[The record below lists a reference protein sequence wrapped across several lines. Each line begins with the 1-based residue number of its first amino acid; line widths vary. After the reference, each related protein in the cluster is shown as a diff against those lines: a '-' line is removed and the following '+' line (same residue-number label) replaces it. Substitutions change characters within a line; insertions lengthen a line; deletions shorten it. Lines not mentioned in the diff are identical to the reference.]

1 MRCTYGHTYGM
12 GDVLM
17 SILNSMPLAIIII
30 IIIILTVC
38 ITVVTN
44 CWDGH
49 YRDRDFKGCGMLSTG
64 KP

>member
-1 MRCTYGHTYGM
+1 M